1 MSNRSD
7 RRRALGTVVAVNT
20 EQFVVELNGSADSF
34 TLVGFDGQHYIAR
47 VGSYV
52 LLPLQVAYVVAEVV
66 GLRQR
71 EPNDRRHPDG
81 QVDDA
86 EHSSVAKYLDVVPV
100 GMLPYRE
107 DQSFKFGVSNYPPLY
122 TEVLYTQAGD
132 LDRIFE
138 VTSAEV
144 PADGPATDEAT
155 RLRAFDIG
163 TSVVFEGYTV
173 KARVDDFFGGHAAV
187 LGNTGSGKSCTV
199 ASILQ
204 SVFEKDTDHRAIG
217 AAFVFLDTNGE
228 YRQAF
233 SRLPNH
239 IKTRYL
245 PVERGNGRDPKLSAA
260 SGEDLAE
267 VFTLPHWFLN
277 QDEWEL
283 LLRASERT
291 QRPVLRSALG
301 LTSLF
306 AAKGPDL
313 EKIKNHV
320 LASAMLRIFTSS
332 ENDTT
337 SQSRLLSLLLHF
349 ETDDLT
355 YLEVQNRSAL
365 NYGKF
370 VARDDLQAYFQPH
383 INNTLNI
390 PQYKNLPFDF
400 ALLEDALELAILYEE
415 AHGNRQIRDYC
426 SSLLTRFKSLR
437 DHSEFTFM
445 RLDPANLQL
454 IERDVGVYVEHLLG
468 YSRDRGQALLKKSQV
483 TILDMNEVDDDVV
496 QVISAV
502 VARLVFERLRA
513 SQDRNGMPVNLVLE
527 EAHRYIPEA
536 GADYS
541 LDATK
546 VFERIAKEGRKYG
559 LFITLASQR
568 PSELSRTV
576 LSQCSNFVV
585 HRIQNPEDLQH
596 VRRMTPFIS
605 ESVMTRLPSLPKQ
618 HALIFGNA
626 VNVPTTF
633 RVRDASPTPHSA
645 DAKVSEKWFV
655 GDASRPAL

>member
-107 DQSFKFGVSNYPPLY
+107 DQAFKFGVSNYPPLY

-138 VTSAEV
+138 VTSAETPV
-144 PADGPATDEAT
+144 VLAGGGKAT
-155 RLRAFDIG
+155 RLKAFDIG
-163 TSVVFEGYTV
+163 TSVIFEGYTV
-173 KARVDDFFGGHAAV
+173 KARIDEFFGGHAAV

-199 ASILQ
+199 ASIVQ
-204 SVFEKDTDHRAIG
+204 SVFEKDTSYQALG
-217 AAFVFLDTNGE
+217 ASFVFLDTNGE

-233 SRLPNH
+233 SELPVH
-239 IKTRYL
+239 IQTRYL
-245 PVERGNGRDPKLSAA
+245 RVERGQ
-260 SGEDLAE
+260 SGGTPPERRRGEYIAE
-267 VFTLPHWFLN
+267 AFTLPHWFLN
-277 QDEWEL
+277 HEEWEL

-306 AAKGPDL
+306 ASNGPEL
-313 EKIKNHV
+313 QRVKNHV
-320 LASAMLRIFTSS
+320 LASAMLRILAGS
-332 ENDTT
+332 ENAT
-337 SQSRLLSLLLHF
+337 SARAQLLSLVLHF
-349 ETDDLT
+349 NTSDLT
-355 YLEVQNRSAL
+355 FRDVDAKSGLHFGDFRNRSEL
-365 NYGKF
+365 Q
-370 VARDDLQAYFQPH
+370 DLF
-383 INNTLNI
+383 
-390 PQYKNLPFDF
+390 LPFIDSTVRLPPYENVPFEF
-400 ALLEDALELAILYEE
+400 AELEGALELAILYEE
-415 AHGNRQIRDYC
+415 SHGNRHIRDYC

-437 DHSEFTFM
+437 DHSEFSFM
-445 RLDPANLQL
+445 RLDPSSL
-454 IERDVGVYVEHLLG
+454 RDVEGDVDTYVENILG
-468 YSRDRGQALLKKSQV
+468 FTRDEGGRLEKRSQI

-502 VARLVFERLRA
+502 AARLIFERLRA
-513 SQDRNGMPVNLVLE
+513 SADRNGLPVNLVLE
-527 EAHRYIPEA
+527 EAHRYIPEVD
-536 GADYS
+536 GDQS

-559 LFITLASQR
+559 LFIALASQR

-633 RVRDASPTPHSA
+633 RVRDATPTPYSG
-645 DAKVSEKWFV
+645 DARVSEKWFV
-655 GDASRPAL
+655 EDGSRPKI